1 MAENNKHFKS
11 LLDLVTFDQ
20 KVFEAQ
26 AAITKEHTA
35 IAEIK
40 NGITA
45 LQAKT
50 NAEKEVLEEAHR
62 TVKKHELDMKELDEK
77 EKLKSKQLSTVES
90 DIEYKSI
97 KKEIDFLKSQQ
108 HELETVLVDAW
119 NKAEQ
124 VQKKVEQLQAESENQ
139 VKELEQ
145 NLEKHQLA
153 LSEIE
158 KSAATLDV
166 ERRPQEE
173 GIPEEWLEKY
183 NMIRQQDTNPI
194 SYVVQ
199 DTCSSCFYPLTA
211 QDLLSLRQKKLIQC
225 RECYRFLL
233 KKEDPSDET
242 N

>member
-158 KSAATLDV
+158 K
-166 ERRPQEE
+166 
-173 GIPEEWLEKY
+173 
-183 NMIRQQDTNPI
+183 
-194 SYVVQ
+194 
-199 DTCSSCFYPLTA
+199 TA
-211 QDLLSLRQKKLIQC
+211 SFR
-225 RECYRFLL
+225 
-233 KKEDPSDET
+233 
-242 N
+242 